1 MQEIPKNH
9 IDALILIVL
18 FKKIEFQQYNM
29 IKNYVNYDRL
39 KKHIENT
46 HLGKPEF
53 KLIDNETQKELDKEY
68 WSYFCREY

>member
-29 IKNYVNYDRL
+29 IKNM
-39 KKHIENT
+39 
-46 HLGKPEF
+46 
-53 KLIDNETQKELDKEY
+53 
-68 WSYFCREY
+68 